1 MNKESFEKFYTRY
14 NKERDEIKEVLEKL
28 TPQISNLKK
37 SIEEGITFS
46 TKLATVWTSSLVS
59 KKEKLQKLIFP
70 EGIIYSKK
78 TEAFRTEKVNTFFS
92 LVARAARDSE
102 ENKKGTN
109 KALPC
114 LSPSAET
121 EGFEP
126 SIPFRAYTLSRRAP
140 STTRTS
146 LHIEAAKIH

>member
-1 MNKESFEKFYTRY
+1 ML
-14 NKERDEIKEVLEKL
+14 DKL

-37 SIEEGITFS
+37 SIEEGVTFS
-46 TKLATVWTSSLVS
+46 TKLAPLWTSSPVS
-59 KKEKLQKLIFP
+59 KKEKLQKLLFP

-78 TEAFRTEKVNTFFS
+78 NEAFRTEKVNTFFA
-92 LVARAARDSE
+92 LVAYAARFSG

-109 KALPC
+109 KALTC

-121 EGFEP
+121 KGFEP
-126 SIPFRAYTLSRRAP
+126 LIRFPAYTLSRRAP

-146 LHIEAAKIH
+146 LR